1 MSDASFPQKIL
12 IVDADKS
19 VAQALKASLE
29 KQGVKVDA
37 ASDLG
42 SALYMFNSAIYP
54 VVLIDLAFEEL
65 PGLVLLQKWR
75 QHEIPEKA
83 NIGFILMT
91 GNRNKGDV
99 GDDKLASELED
110 IEVIQKPV
118 NPIAILTILKK
129 AMQNRQRRIR
139 ISEVSQQAHKLASN
153 SKTAP
158 TAIDFVKSNLKDLG
172 PKGQDLLREVW
183 ETQSQWQPALEVVD
197 EMLKIKADALG
208 ALNHKG
214 RLLLKLGQTEEA
226 LKFMEQADKAAPNNI
241 SRINDMALA
250 YLAAKKP
257 DQSVEK
263 MKQLIN
269 FNPEQPDM
277 KFEMFA
283 KLQEFGYDEHAIA
296 LCKDTTSPLDVVRH
310 YNNKGVALAKNSK
323 VEDALLEYE
332 RALKYFPKFK
342 ENYRILYNIA
352 LAHVGY
358 KNRTHFEIALDYL
371 KRCLELNPKFDKAIK
386 TKEIVET
393 QLAKSNRTAS

>member
-12 IVDADKS
+12 IVDSDKS
-19 VAQALKASLE
+19 VAQALKGPLE

-37 ASDLG
+37 AADLG

-54 VVLIDLAFEEL
+54 VVFIDIAFEEL

-83 NIGFILMT
+83 NTGFVLMA

-99 GDDKLASELED
+99 GDEKLAGELED

-118 NPIAILTILKK
+118 NPIAILSILKK
-129 AMQNRQRRIR
+129 AMSNRARRIR
-139 ISEVSQQAHKLASN
+139 IWEVSQQAYKLAGN
-153 SKTAP
+153 SKTAAS
-158 TAIDFVKSNLKDLG
+158 AIDFVKSNLHDLG
-172 PKGQDLLREVW
+172 LKGQDLLREVW
-183 ETQSQWQPALEVVD
+183 EAQSQWQPALDVVD
-197 EMLKIKADALG
+197 GMLRVKADALG

-214 RLLLKLGQTEEA
+214 RLLLKLGQTDEA
-226 LKFMEQADKAAPNNI
+226 LKFMELADKAAPNNI
-241 SRINDMALA
+241 NRINDMALA

-269 FNPEQPDM
+269 FNPDQPDM

-296 LCKDTTSPLDVVRH
+296 LCKDTTSPIDVVRH
-310 YNNKGVALAKNSK
+310 YNNKGVALAKNSQ
-323 VEDALLEYE
+323 VEDAILEYE

-358 KNRTHFEIALDYL
+358 KNRPHFEIALDYI
-371 KRCLELNPKFDKAIK
+371 KRCLELNPKFDKALK
-386 TKEIVET
+386 TKEIIET
-393 QLAKSNRTAS
+393 QLAKSSRSAS